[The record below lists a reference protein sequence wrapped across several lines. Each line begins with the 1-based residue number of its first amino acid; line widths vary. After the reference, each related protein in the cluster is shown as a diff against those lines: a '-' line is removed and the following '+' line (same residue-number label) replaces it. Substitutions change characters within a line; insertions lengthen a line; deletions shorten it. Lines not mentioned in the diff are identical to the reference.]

1 MAPRKVTSLEATRS
15 KGGHRA
21 GSFRRRLTRG
31 WRVGVGSLLSASKEP
46 SSRAGK
52 REKTKANV
60 PAATN
65 QSSCTEAEQ
74 AGEPRRGTGAE
85 LRAAAGRGSG
95 RNKAPK
101 IPGLPIG
108 AQRPRAPGPPGAE
121 GCRCVQGVRTQ
132 RVLPPQPSG
141 RLPPISPSL
150 SVSHP
155 SGDRR

>member
-1 MAPRKVTSLEATRS
+1 M
-15 KGGHRA
+15 
-21 GSFRRRLTRG
+21 
-31 WRVGVGSLLSASKEP
+31 GSLLSASKEP

-65 QSSCTEAEQ
+65 QSSRTEAEQ

-85 LRAAAGRGSG
+85 LREAAGRGSG

-101 IPGLPIG
+101 IPGLPSG

-121 GCRCVQGVRTQ
+121 ECRCVQGVRTQ
-132 RVLPPQPSG
+132 RVLPPQPGG
-141 RLPPISPSL
+141 RLPSPPPTISPSL